1 MTVRRG
7 GTSSTTSLE
16 RHDLAALDA
25 LKETEV
31 AKILND
37 RFSQN
42 LLYTRLGARAIVSVN
57 PGQPLSNVND
67 ATCEEYVA
75 EYRDT
80 SGQRRILEPH
90 LFQLTANAYLHMR
103 RTGTDQSI
111 VFCGETGSGKSEGKK
126 LVFKYI
132 TMLRAQSKKETRI
145 MRQIQSASEVIEA
158 FGHATTVHNENASR
172 VGTFTEIAFNDR
184 GRVIGS
190 KLLDY
195 TLEKSR
201 VAVQPAGERNFHVF
215 YQLMGG
221 ASDEERQR
229 WRLEDA
235 ATYAYLGRQTGVRQ
249 PTAQD
254 ATAFEGLRAALKT
267 LGLGKKIQSQ
277 VFRCLAGILHLGS
290 VQFTDPSRQTTEESA
305 YVRNDEALATAAELF
320 GLHARALEGVLTYK
334 TQLIKSEMCT
344 LFLNAEQCG
353 RQRDDLARSLYGL
366 LFSWLVEQ
374 INGKLCTESQA
385 YFIGVLDLIG
395 YQPDRT
401 TRNGSGLG
409 FENFLANFACER
421 LHNFMLHEMFIA
433 GSDEMGGD
441 GVRVPRVEY
450 VDNAPCLDLFMKP
463 RRGLFGLMDKEAS
476 RSANIRPATDEQFL
490 QAFNKQHSAHDNYLA
505 VPNRHNAF
513 AIQHFAGQATYDVD
527 RIADKNAD
535 LLSADFVQLF
545 RGNGGD
551 LPGSANVFI
560 TGLFEGKS
568 VETQTHARD
577 DGIIVAAR
585 QSAKPTR
592 SPSTRRMRKAD
603 DAEADDADEHDDG
616 KGRKGARKGGKAD
629 KAGKVTGVGTQ
640 CSKGIGELVDTLEE
654 TMSWFVLCVRPND
667 QARPGKFDAK
677 YVRAQ
682 VRYLQ
687 LAEIAQ
693 RRAVEYMAHFT
704 HADFIDRY
712 AIVLTPMGIEASRQ
726 PRAKIEAAGE
736 IFGWSPREMCI
747 GNKRVWLND
756 SAWRDLEDNLRA
768 AENETRRRN
777 KDGGGG
783 GGGGGMD
790 DNMSTYSGMTG
801 YGGGMLAPP
810 RALGLPGAPSVFSD
824 DQQSYMSDDDANGS
838 AYGDHRGGSS
848 PYAGSSAGDYEMR
861 RRTGGLASSAGDHG
875 DKDVLVEQEEEEKP
889 KMTGARRRWLCI
901 TWSLTWWIPS
911 FCLGWCG
918 MKRKDIRMAWRE
930 KVALCILILLACLVM
945 LFFIIVLGKLICPRQ
960 KVYSMGELS
969 EHGKDDSL
977 PLTAIRGEIMNL
989 HLVIPHAGATQKD
1002 MLKNDD
1008 YPGQDSSSQFPVQ
1021 PSSLCD
1027 GADGGKSID
1036 MALAFQ
1042 NYTIQ
1047 GDRTNVHDFRWY
1059 TQRATGNEATD
1070 KYTQIMTL
1078 LRRTA
1083 RIAYVGWDPDDLRSM
1098 VASTNKYYVII
1109 DKQVFDLTNYVN
1121 NNVYYLYP
1129 DGAIGRSP
1137 GNVVNFLGDDFTAIV
1152 KSNPGGD
1159 ITNVFNNMYQVRQAE
1174 KNRIKVCLRNLFF
1187 VGVVDNRKSFRCQF
1201 ANYMLLA
1208 VTVIMVLI
1216 IFFKF
1221 LAALQLT
1228 SRRDPEEHDRFVVC
1242 QVPCYTEG
1250 EESLKDTIDSLAVL
1264 KYDDKR
1270 KLIFIICDGMIVG
1283 SGNDRPT
1290 PRIVLDILGADPTID
1305 PEPLS
1310 FLSLGDGIKQHN
1322 MGKVYT
1328 GLYECKGHVVPYI
1341 VVVKVGRPSERA
1353 RPGNRGKRDSQ
1364 LILMRFFN
1372 AVHFNSEMT
1381 PLELEMYHQ
1390 IKNVIGVDPSFYEY
1404 VLMVDADTFILP
1416 DSLNRMVSAMLH
1428 DQKIIGL
1435 CGETQLANAKATWI
1449 TMIQVYEYYISHHM
1463 AKAFESLFGS
1473 VTCLPG
1479 CFSMYRVRAPV
1490 KNKPLLVANQ
1500 LIEEYAENRV
1510 DTLHRKNLL
1519 SLGEDRYLTT
1529 LLLKHFPTNKT
1540 AFTSD
1545 AQCRTNAPDTWSILL
1560 SQRRRWIN
1568 STVHNLFELVS
1579 LPRLCG
1585 FCCFSMRFVVFIDLF
1600 STVVA
1605 PAAVVYIGY
1614 LIYVAA
1620 TEGSEMIMISF
1631 ILFGAIYGLQAIIFL
1646 LRRKWEH
1653 IGYMLISIIAL
1664 PLFSFFIPIYSF
1676 WHFDDFSWGNTRL
1689 VVGDKGDKKY
1699 VAADDEK
1706 FDPRVIPRKKW
1717 SDYEQ
1722 ELWEVGSQHSH
1733 ESRATAVTHS
1743 SHGSH
1748 RGKARADA
1756 AAPSAFGVDQSY
1768 RQSMYTIPR
1777 PVSGVFDSG
1786 YSQILPA
1793 DGYAASTSPGKE
1805 SQFNQSVISAT
1816 MYDRP
1821 MSGAFSAYGGSMA
1834 FPQPMGSPMGSPTAP
1849 VDRDAHRAVYP
1860 SDEQILEEIRRIIS
1874 TANLMTVTKKQV
1886 RDELST
1892 FFGVDMTPR
1901 KDYINRCIEMILQG
1915 QL

>member
-1 MTVRRG
+1 MSSSRG
-7 GTSSTTSLE
+7 KTSSTSSLA
-16 RHDLAALDA
+16 RHDLTSLDA
-25 LKETEV
+25 PSDTDIVQTLQ
-31 AKILND
+31 D
-37 RFSQN
+37 RYSRDTV
-42 LLYTRLGARAIVSVN
+42 YTRLGARAIVSVN

-111 VFCGETGSGKSEGKK
+111 IFYGETGSGKSESKK
-126 LVFKYI
+126 LVFKYLS
-132 TMLRAQSKKETRI
+132 MLRAQSKKEAR
-145 MRQIQSASEVIEA
+145 MVKQIQSASDIVEA
-158 FGHATTVHNENASR
+158 FGHASTANNGNTSR

-184 GRVIGS
+184 GRIIGS

-201 VAVQPAGERNFHVF
+201 VAVQQTGERNFNVF
-215 YQLMGG
+215 YQLIGG

-235 ATYAYLGRQTGVRQ
+235 ATYGYLGRQVNSRQ
-249 PTAQD
+249 PTTQD
-254 ATAFEGLRAALKT
+254 ATAFEDLRSSLKSI
-267 LGLGKKIQSQ
+267 GLGKKIQSQ
-277 VFRCLAGILHLGS
+277 IFRCLAGILHLGS
-290 VQFTDPSRQTTEESA
+290 IQFTDPSRQTTEESA
-305 YVRNDEALATAAELF
+305 YVRNDEVLATAAELF

-366 LFSWLVEQ
+366 LFSWLIEQ
-374 INGKLCTESQA
+374 INSKLCTDSQA

-395 YQPDRT
+395 YQTDRVA
-401 TRNGSGLG
+401 RSGSGLG
-409 FENFLANFACER
+409 FESFLSNFACER
-421 LHNFMLHEMFIA
+421 LHNFMLHEIFIA
-433 GSDEMGGD
+433 GSDDMSSD
-441 GVRVPRVEY
+441 GVRIPRVEY

-490 QAFNKQHSAHDNYLA
+490 QAFNKQHSAHDNYLV

-513 AIQHFAGQATYDVD
+513 AVQHFAGQVTYDVD
-527 RIADKNAD
+527 RFADKNAD

-551 LPGSANVFI
+551 LPGSANAFI
-560 TGLFEGKS
+560 TNLFEGKS
-568 VETQTHARD
+568 VETETHARD
-577 DGIIVAAR
+577 NGIIVAAR

-603 DAEADDADEHDDG
+603 DAEADDVDEDDSKSKKG
-616 KGRKGARKGGKAD
+616 KKSTKKE
-629 KAGKVTGVGTQ
+629 KAGKTIGVGTQ
-640 CSKGIGELVDTLEE
+640 CSKAIGELVDTLED
-654 TMSWFVLCVRPND
+654 TMSWFVLCIRPND
-667 QARPGKFDAK
+667 QARAGKFDSK

-693 RRAVEYMAHFT
+693 RRSVEYMANFT
-704 HADFIDRY
+704 HNEFIDRY
-712 AIVLTPMGIEASRQ
+712 AIVLAPMGIESSRQ

-736 IFGWSPREMCI
+736 IFGWTPREMCI

-768 AENETRRRN
+768 AENDTRRRN
-777 KDGGGG
+777 KD
-783 GGGGGMD
+783 GGGMD
-790 DNMSTYSGMTG
+790 DNMSTYSGVTNHKDSTLL
-801 YGGGMLAPP
+801 YP
-810 RALGLPGAPSVFSD
+810 RTPNGNNAHVPSFLLQE
-824 DQQSYMSDDDANGS
+824 QQSYISEDDIDLSVYNG
-838 AYGDHRGGSS
+838 GKGGSS
-848 PYAGSSAGDYEMR
+848 PYAGSSAGDYELR
-861 RRTGGLASSAGDHG
+861 NRNANGSDNVGDA
-875 DKDVLVEQEEEEKP
+875 DRNVLIEQEEEEKP
-889 KMTGARRRWLCI
+889 KMTGERRRWLCL
-901 TWSLTWWIPS
+901 TWLLTWWIPS

-930 KVALCILILLACLVM
+930 KVALCIIILFACLFM

-960 KVYSMGELS
+960 DIYNMVELA
-969 EHGKDDSL
+969 EHDKSNGL
-977 PLTAIRGEIMNL
+977 PLTAIRGEIMDLNR
-989 HLVIPHAGATQKD
+989 VTPHALATRKD
-1002 MLKNDD
+1002 MLNSE
-1008 YPGQDSSSQFPVQ
+1008 YYAGRDSSSQFPVQ

-1027 GADGGKSID
+1027 GVDGTAGID
-1036 MALAFQ
+1036 KALSFQ
-1042 NYTIQ
+1042 NYTMQ
-1047 GDRTNVHDFRWY
+1047 GDAANVHDYRWY
-1059 TQRATGNEATD
+1059 TQRASGDEAMD
-1070 KYTQIMTL
+1070 KYAQIMTV

-1083 RIAYVGWDPDDLRSM
+1083 RVAYVGWDKDDLKSM
-1098 VASTNKYYVII
+1098 AASSNVYYVII
-1109 DKQVFDLTNYVN
+1109 DKQVFDLTNYVT

-1129 DGAIGRSP
+1129 DGATGRSP
-1137 GNVVNFLGDDFTAIV
+1137 GNVVNFMGDEFVAIV
-1152 KSNPGGD
+1152 KANPGGD
-1159 ITNVFNNMYQVRQAE
+1159 VTNIFNNMYNGRAPE
-1174 KNRIKVCLRNLFF
+1174 KNRLKVCLRNLFF
-1187 VGVVDNRKSFRCQF
+1187 AGVVDYRKSARCQF
-1201 ANYMLLA
+1201 ANYLLLA
-1208 VTVIMVLI
+1208 VTIFMVLI
-1216 IFFKF
+1216 ILFKF

-1228 SRRDPEEHDRFVVC
+1228 SRRDPEEHDRFVIC

-1270 KLIFIICDGMIVG
+1270 KLMFIICDGMIVG

-1290 PRIVLDILGADPTID
+1290 PRIVLDILGADPSID

-1310 FLSLGDGIKQHN
+1310 FLSLGEGIKQHN

-1428 DQKIIGL
+1428 DQKIVGI
-1435 CGETQLANAKATWI
+1435 CGETQLANPKATWI

-1479 CFSMYRVRAPV
+1479 CFSMYRIRAPV

-1500 LIEEYAENRV
+1500 LIEEYSENRV
-1510 DTLHRKNLL
+1510 DTLHKKNLL

-1529 LLLKHFPTNKT
+1529 LLLKHFPMNKT
-1540 AFTSD
+1540 SFTSD

-1568 STVHNLFELVS
+1568 STVHNLVELVS

-1605 PAAVVYIGY
+1605 PAALVYIGY

-1620 TEGSEMIMISF
+1620 TEGGKAIMISF
-1631 ILFGAIYGLQAIIFL
+1631 ILFGAVYGLQALIFL

-1653 IGYMLISIIAL
+1653 IGYMIISIIAL

-1676 WHFDDFSWGNTRL
+1676 WHFDDFSWGSTRL
-1689 VVGDKGDKKY
+1689 VVGDNGGKKY
-1699 VAADDEK
+1699 ISADDEK

-1722 ELWEVGSQHSH
+1722 ELWEGGSQHSH
-1733 ESRATAVTHS
+1733 DSRATAVTHNSQVSQHLQKHIS
-1743 SHGSH
+1743 S
-1748 RGKARADA
+1748 
-1756 AAPSAFGVDQSY
+1756 AAPSIMGADQSY
-1768 RQSMYTIPR
+1768 RHSAFTVQR
-1777 PVSGVFDSG
+1777 PTSGVFDSRF
-1786 YSQILPA
+1786 SHIMSV
-1793 DGYAASTSPGKE
+1793 DGNHLSTSPGQE
-1805 SQFNQSVISAT
+1805 SQFNQSIISPSV
-1816 MYDRP
+1816 YDRP
-1821 MSGAFSAYGGSMA
+1821 VSGAYSAYNGSMIFA
-1834 FPQPMGSPMGSPTAP
+1834 QSIVSPTDNMDHTAYP
-1849 VDRDAHRAVYP
+1849 NVVYP
-1860 SDEQILEEIRRIIS
+1860 NDEQILDELRRIIS
-1874 TANLMTVTKKQV
+1874 AADLMTVTKKQV
-1886 RDELST
+1886 RDELTT
-1892 FFGVDMTPR
+1892 FFGVDMTPK

>member
-1 MTVRRG
+1 MSGKRQGRDTS
-7 GTSSTTSLE
+7 TSSLD
-16 RHDLAALDA
+16 RHDLVALDTPKDADIVQA
-25 LKETEV
+25 LQ
-31 AKILND
+31 D
-37 RFSQN
+37 RYSRDTT
-42 LLYTRLGARAIVSVN
+42 YTRLGSRAIISVN
-57 PGQPLSNVND
+57 PDRTLSNVND

-103 RTGTDQSI
+103 RTGVDQSI
-111 VFCGETGSGKSEGKK
+111 IFCGESGSGKSESKK

-132 TMLRAQSKKETRI
+132 TMLRAQSKKEARI
-145 MRQIQSASEVIEA
+145 MKQIQSASDVIES
-158 FGHATTVHNENASR
+158 FGNATTVHNSNASR
-172 VGTFTEIAFNDR
+172 VGTFTELAFNER

-201 VAVQPAGERNFHVF
+201 VAVQQPGERNFNVF

-221 ASDEERQR
+221 ASEEERQR

-235 ATYAYLGRQTGVRQ
+235 AVYSYLGRQANVRQ
-249 PTAQD
+249 PMAQD
-254 ATAFEGLRAALKT
+254 TAAFEDLRSALKSI
-267 LGLGKKIQSQ
+267 GLGKKIQSQ
-277 VFRCLAGILHLGS
+277 IFRCLAGILHLGS
-290 VQFTDPSRQTTEESA
+290 IQFTDPSRQTTEESA

-344 LFLNAEQCG
+344 LFLNAEQCA

-366 LFSWLVEQ
+366 LFSWLIEQ
-374 INGKLCTESQA
+374 INTKLCTESQT

-395 YQPDRT
+395 YQPDRVV
-401 TRNGSGLG
+401 RNGAGLG
-409 FENFLANFACER
+409 FENFLSNFACER
-421 LHNFMLHEMFIA
+421 VHNFMLHEIFIA
-433 GSDEMGGD
+433 GSDDMSND
-441 GVRVPRVEY
+441 GVRVPRVDY

-490 QAFNKQHSAHDNYLA
+490 QAFNKQHSAHDNYLV

-513 AIQHFAGQATYDVD
+513 AIQHFAGQVTYDVD
-527 RIADKNAD
+527 RFADKNAD

-551 LPGSANVFI
+551 LPGSANAFI
-560 TGLFEGKS
+560 TTLFEGSS
-568 VETQTHARD
+568 VETETHARD
-577 DGIIVAAR
+577 NGIIVAAR

-603 DAEADDADEHDDG
+603 DVEVDDDDDDAKSKKG
-616 KGRKGARKGGKAD
+616 KKGTKKD
-629 KAGKVTGVGTQ
+629 KTTKLVGVGTQ
-640 CSKGIGELVDTLEE
+640 CSKGIGELLDTLGE
-654 TMSWFVLCVRPND
+654 TMPWFVICIRPND
-667 QARPGKFDAK
+667 QSKVGKFDAK
-677 YVRAQ
+677 YVRSQ

-687 LAEIAQ
+687 LPEIAQ
-693 RRAVEYMAHFT
+693 RRAVEYMANFT
-704 HADFIDRY
+704 HAEFIDRY
-712 AIVLTPMGIEASRQ
+712 TIVLSPMGIESSRQ

-736 IFGWSPREMCI
+736 IFGWTPREMCI

-768 AENETRRRN
+768 AENETRRRQ
-777 KDGGGG
+777 KD
-783 GGGGGMD
+783 GGGGMD

-810 RALGLPGAPSVFSD
+810 RALGAGLPGAPSVFSD
-824 DQQSYMSDDDANGS
+824 DQQSYMSDDDGGNS
-838 AYGDHRGGSS
+838 TYGDHRGNNS

-861 RRTGGLASSAGDHG
+861 KRNGGGMSSSAGDHG
-875 DKDVLVEQEEEEKP
+875 DKNILVEQEEEEKP
-889 KMTGARRRWLCI
+889 KMTAQRRRWLCI
-901 TWSLTWWIPS
+901 TWSLTWWVPP

-918 MKRKDIRMAWRE
+918 MKRKDIRIAWRE
-930 KVALCILILLACLVM
+930 KLALCIVIFFACLVM
-945 LFFIIVLGKLICPRQ
+945 LFFIVFFGKLICPRQ
-960 KVYSMGELS
+960 EIMNTIELAAQ
-969 EHGKDDSL
+969 KDDKPL
-977 PLTAIRGEIMNL
+977 PYTAIRGEIMDIRK
-989 HLVIPHAGATQKD
+989 VAVHAQTTLKE
-1002 MLKNDD
+1002 MLDVKSN
-1008 YPGQDSSSQFPVQ
+1008 YAGQDASRLFPVQ
-1021 PSSLCD
+1021 PSVLCD
-1027 GADGGKSID
+1027 GADGSKSID
-1036 MALAFQ
+1036 QALAFS
-1042 NYTIQ
+1042 NFTVQ
-1047 GDRTNVHDFRWY
+1047 GDTANVHDFRWY
-1059 TQRATGNEATD
+1059 TRKGNLN
-1070 KYTQIMTL
+1070 KYSEIMET
-1078 LRRTA
+1078 LRRSA
-1083 RIAYVGWDPDDLRSM
+1083 RIAYLGWDPNDLKAM
-1098 VASTNKYYVII
+1098 VASASTSYVII
-1109 DKQVFDLTNYVN
+1109 NEQVFDLTRYMT
-1121 NNVYYLYP
+1121 NNVDYLYP
-1129 DGAIGRSP
+1129 DGSRGKDSAP
-1137 GNVVNFLGDDFTAIV
+1137 VVNFLGDEFAALV
-1152 KSNPGGD
+1152 KANPGND
-1159 ITNVFNNMYQVRQAE
+1159 ITNKFNQMFKSKKADQ
-1174 KNRIKVCLRNLFF
+1174 NRIKVCLRNLFF
-1187 VGVVDNRKSFRCQF
+1187 VGVVDYRRSARCQF
-1201 ANYMLLA
+1201 ANYILLA
-1208 VTVIMVLI
+1208 VTSFMVLI

-1228 SRRDPEEHDRFVVC
+1228 SRRDPEEHDRFVIC

-1264 KYDDKR
+1264 RYDDKR

-1283 SGNDRPT
+1283 SGNDRST
-1290 PRIVLDILGADPTID
+1290 PRIALDLLGADPSID

-1341 VVVKVGRPSERA
+1341 VVVKVGRPNERA

-1404 VLMVDADTFILP
+1404 VLMVDADTFIMP

-1479 CFSMYRVRAPV
+1479 CFSMYRVRAPT
-1490 KNKPLLVANQ
+1490 KNKPLLVSNQ
-1500 LIEEYAENRV
+1500 LIEEYSENRV
-1510 DTLHRKNLL
+1510 DTLHKKNLL

-1529 LLLKHFPTNKT
+1529 LLLKHFPMNKT
-1540 AFTSD
+1540 SFTSD

-1568 STVHNLFELVS
+1568 STVHNLVELIS

-1605 PAAVVYIGY
+1605 PAAVVYLGY
-1614 LIYVAA
+1614 LVYVGI
-1620 TEGSEMIMISF
+1620 TEGSDAVMISF
-1631 ILFGAIYGLQAIIFL
+1631 ILFGVVYGLQAIIFL

-1653 IGYMLISIIAL
+1653 IGYMIISIIAL

-1699 VAADDEK
+1699 ISADDEK
-1706 FDPRVIPRKKW
+1706 FDPRSIPRKKW

-1722 ELWEVGSQHSH
+1722 SCGRLV
-1733 ESRATAVTHS
+1733 RRTHTS
-1743 SHGSH
+1743 LVLL
-1748 RGKARADA
+1748 
-1756 AAPSAFGVDQSY
+1756 PSA
-1768 RQSMYTIPR
+1768 TILTNR
-1777 PVSGVFDSG
+1777 INLEAIRVNTAHLPVLERHQLWAWNKTIVR
-1786 YSQILPA
+1786 A
-1793 DGYAASTSPGKE
+1793 RT
-1805 SQFNQSVISAT
+1805 
-1816 MYDRP
+1816 
-1821 MSGAFSAYGGSMA
+1821 
-1834 FPQPMGSPMGSPTAP
+1834 PT
-1849 VDRDAHRAVYP
+1849 
-1860 SDEQILEEIRRIIS
+1860 
-1874 TANLMTVTKKQV
+1874 
-1886 RDELST
+1886 
-1892 FFGVDMTPR
+1892 
-1901 KDYINRCIEMILQG
+1901 
-1915 QL
+1915 